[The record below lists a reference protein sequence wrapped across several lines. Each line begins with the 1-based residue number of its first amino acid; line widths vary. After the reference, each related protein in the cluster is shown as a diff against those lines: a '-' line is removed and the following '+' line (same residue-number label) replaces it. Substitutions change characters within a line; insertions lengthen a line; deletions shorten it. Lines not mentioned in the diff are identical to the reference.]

1 MMGARYG
8 FVFAAALVA
17 MTGCSSG
24 DPAVNFVQGT
34 VTIDGKPL
42 DNATVIFSPIEGS
55 GGRPATGKT
64 DASGVYTLTDMQATG
79 TGAGAAAGQY
89 RVAITKVI
97 EGSLVEGP
105 GEDAE
110 GADDAAEDAGAGSPT
125 AAMVM
130 KSEIP
135 ESYGRAD
142 SSGLTATVQAG
153 KNENVDFELS
163 SAP

>member
-8 FVFAAALVA
+8 FVFAFAVVA
-17 MTGCSSG
+17 MTGCGSG

-42 DNATVIFSPIEGS
+42 ENATVIFSPVEGS

-64 DASGVYTLTDMQATG
+64 DASGVYTLTDMQATV

-97 EGSLVEGP
+97 EGALDDGP

-110 GADDAAEDAGAGSPT
+110 GADDAAEEAGASSPT
-125 AAMVM
+125 APLLM

-135 ESYGRAD
+135 ESYGQAD
-142 SSGLTATVQAG
+142 SSGLTATVESG
-153 KNENVDFELS
+153 RNENVDFELS
-163 SAP
+163 SDP